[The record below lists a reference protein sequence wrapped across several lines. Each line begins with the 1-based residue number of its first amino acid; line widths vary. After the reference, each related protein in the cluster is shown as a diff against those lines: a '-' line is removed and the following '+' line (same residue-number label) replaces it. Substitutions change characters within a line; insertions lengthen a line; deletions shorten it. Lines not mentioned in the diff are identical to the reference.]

1 MTRLLN
7 HQPTTS
13 LSTGD
18 PTHPGGRPPS
28 PSGARA
34 IRILARTAWRRCLN
48 RLSRGGISF
57 WPRKPAREAAGV
69 RKATPGKEST
79 LVWSSLLVGL
89 IFSCLGAA
97 LGLMFVLD
105 KSRALSQIGQEQ
117 AQKSLT
123 RLEAQRQTEQEFD
136 RLSRS
141 GAIWPQPPNDRLLAL
156 AVGLALVVLSLCQL
170 ATALGYGSQDLGKA
184 GWDMEWLFTMPVPA
198 WVLFLGRLVQYVTA
212 GQMAWWCLSA
222 PFLAVIYWSA
232 GYGLWAIPLALAAM
246 AYVSLLTASL
256 GLVLET
262 WAQKRL
268 SPGRRKNIQAVLGLV
283 GSLSFLGF
291 FMLPGSKLLETLV
304 VSGPGWLPAATWAN
318 PFSFPALLC
327 MKGWA
332 PLGAAAGMA
341 LLGFAVPAAAVRLS
355 GWMVRD
361 GLVAAPGAGRA
372 TRRPWR
378 AELGKVSARFRG
390 VLGKELRLLLRD
402 RAFLLRTLVLPVL
415 LLGYFF
421 FQNWQEGISHL
432 RNAQFAPMMAFWLG
446 VLVLGYGAFQ
456 VLAAEG
462 NSLWLL
468 YTFPRTLQSV
478 LLEKTW
484 LWGGLASLYTLA
496 FLGIAALA
504 GMPLNGEVLAAGVY
518 AVVGIGIHAFIAAAI
533 GVLATDPTET
543 VVQRRPRSDLV
554 WFYRFLWI
562 LYLVGFFLP
571 LWPKVVL
578 VVLYVPLAFA
588 YWQQVQDR
596 IPYFLEPAESPP
608 PRISLAQGMV
618 AALAFCVLQY
628 VVTFLLIAYFE
639 VGNLRKPSPGTM
651 ALLMEVITG
660 VVVTAVTLFFLR
672 RVPNLLR
679 VTGLVPARSG
689 PRPAVWRSLL
699 LGVAAGVLA
708 GLFAVVYIAGI
719 LWLEVVPGLREGLAS
734 VPSPWADPGLF
745 AFAVLAAPL
754 FEEFLFRA
762 LVFQGMER
770 SMRPAFA
777 VLGSAAIFAVIH
789 PAISVVPVFV
799 LGVVAALSFRRTRL
813 LWTAVVAHMVYNA
826 IVVLAKLAI
835 ARWVL

>member
-1 MTRLLN
+1 VTKLVN
-7 HQPTTS
+7 HLAPTS
-13 LSTGD
+13 PMDDLVLPDRRPAPPTG
-18 PTHPGGRPPS
+18 TQ
-28 PSGARA
+28 AV
-34 IRILARTAWRRCLN
+34 RILAGTAWRRCLN
-48 RLSRGGISF
+48 RLSRGGASF
-57 WPRKPAREAAGV
+57 WPRKPTRAAAGV
-69 RKATPGKEST
+69 RKATPGKET
-79 LVWSSLLVGL
+79 ALIWSSLLVGL
-89 IFSCLGAA
+89 IFICLGAF
-97 LGLMFVLD
+97 LGCMFVMD
-105 KSRALSQIGQEQ
+105 KGRALSQRGREEVQHP
-117 AQKSLT
+117 LT
-123 RLEAQRQTEQEFD
+123 RPEAQRQSEQEID
-136 RLSRS
+136 RLLHS
-141 GAIWPQPPNDRLLAL
+141 GAIWPLPPNDRPLVL
-156 AVGLALVVLSLCQL
+156 AVGLALAVLSLCQL
-170 ATALGYGSQDLGKA
+170 ATALGYGSQDLGKV
-184 GWDMEWLFTMPVPA
+184 GWDMEWLFTLPVPA
-198 WVLFLGRLVQYVTA
+198 WVLFLGRLVQYATA

-222 PFLAVIYWSA
+222 PFLAVIYWCA
-232 GYGLWAIPLALAAM
+232 GYGWWAVPLALAAM
-246 AYVSLLTASL
+246 TFITLLAASL

-268 SPGRRKNIQAVLGLV
+268 SPSRRKNVQAVLGLV

-304 VSGPGWLPAATWAN
+304 ACDPGWVQAVTWAN
-318 PFSFPALLC
+318 PFSLPALLC
-327 MKGWA
+327 VKGWA

-341 LLGFAVPAAAVRLS
+341 LLGVAVPAAAVRLS

-372 TRRPWR
+372 TCRPWR
-378 AELGKVSARFRG
+378 VELGKVADRFHG
-390 VLGKELRLLLRD
+390 VLGKDLRLLVRD

-421 FQNWQEGISHL
+421 FQNWQEGIGRL
-432 RNAQFAPMMAFWLG
+432 QNAQFAPVMAFWLG

-478 LLEKTW
+478 LLEKTV

-496 FLGIAALA
+496 FLLIAALA

-533 GVLATDPTET
+533 GTLATDPTES

-554 WFYRFLWI
+554 WFYRFLWFI
-562 LYLVGFFLP
+562 YLVGFFLP
-571 LWPKVVL
+571 LWPKVVM

-596 IPYFLEPAESPP
+596 IPYFLEPTESPS
-608 PRISLAQGMV
+608 PRISLAHGMV
-618 AALAFCVLQY
+618 AALAFCVLQH
-628 VVTFLLIAYFE
+628 VVTFLLSAYFE
-639 VGNLRKPSPGTM
+639 VENFRKPSPGT
-651 ALLMEVITG
+651 LTLVMEVVTG

-679 VTGLVPARSG
+679 VTGLVPARSES
-689 PRPAVWRSLL
+689 RPVVWRSLL
-699 LGVAAGVLA
+699 PGVAAGVLA
-708 GLFAVVYIAGI
+708 GLFGVAYIAGI
-719 LWLEVVPGLREGLAS
+719 LWLDVVPGLKEGLAS

-745 AFAVLAAPL
+745 DFAVLAAPL

-762 LVFQGMER
+762 LIFQGMER
-770 SMRPAFA
+770 SPRPPVA

-799 LGVVAALSFRRTRL
+799 LGVAAALSFRRTRL
-813 LWTAVVAHMVYNA
+813 LWTAVVAHMSYNT